1 MKDVRVPNDGKALAI
16 RLVANAE
23 ASLDDDVVHV
33 RSCLRQLACLLA
45 DEAGAGE
52 VPAETGV
59 TVTRGGLAPW
69 QVRRV
74 SAYVEAN
81 LGQTISVGD
90 LAAEARLSNGHFCR
104 AFKATLGETPHTY
117 VVRRRVEQ
125 AQLLMLTTTD
135 PLSQIAAVCG
145 LTDQAHLTRLFR
157 RFVGQTPLSWR
168 RTWRQ
173 AA

>member
-1 MKDVRVPNDGKALAI
+1 MDERVPIDGRALAI

-23 ASLDDDVVHV
+23 ASLDDDVVRV

-45 DEAGAGE
+45 QEAGDAPAGTTLTL
-52 VPAETGV
+52 A
-59 TVTRGGLAPW
+59 RGGLAPW

-74 SAYVEAN
+74 AAYVEAH
-81 LGQTISVGD
+81 LGATITVGD

-117 VVRRRVEQ
+117 VVRRRVEH
-125 AQLLMLTTTD
+125 AQLLMLTTAD
-135 PLSQIAAVCG
+135 PLSQIATMCG

-157 RFVGQTPLSWR
+157 RLVGQTPLNWR